1 MTLVSEGGN
10 DDDPRDPGGRTSRGI
25 TQNEWNNWRASHP
38 GLPADVWQ
46 APQEQVEAIYWLNY
60 WNALACDQLPAGVDY
75 CVFDYGVNSG
85 NSRAAVALQQ
95 FVGTTVDG
103 EIGPLTIA
111 AAAKADP
118 ASLVGKICDQR
129 LAFLKGLGQRFRGSN
144 HIRRPRQACRT
155 KCG

>member
-1 MTLVSEGGN
+1 VEQLA
-10 DDDPRDPGGRTSRGI
+10 RI
-25 TQNEWNNWRASHP
+25 HP

-46 APQEQVEAIYWLNY
+46 APQEQVEAIY

-111 AAAKADP
+111 AAACPTGRTGSTRMNCLEAEED
-118 ASLVGKICDQR
+118 V
-129 LAFLKGLGQRFRGSN
+129 FR
-144 HIRRPRQACRT
+144 
-155 KCG
+155 